1 MATPNGA
8 ETKDVDVNEIRREAM
23 ERADEIRKE
32 AARKLN
38 IAAEAIRREVRENN
52 VDTDGVEKA
61 DEIATHLEKTATY
74 LANNTL
80 EEMGQDATEVVTRNP
95 WQAVLMALA
104 IGFILGLM
112 LRRK

>member
-1 MATPNGA
+1 MATQNGA
-8 ETKDVDVNEIRREAM
+8 ETRDVDVNEIRREAL
-23 ERADEIRKE
+23 EKADEIRKE
-32 AARKLN
+32 ASKKLN
-38 IAAEAIRREVRENN
+38 QAAEAIRREVRENGA
-52 VDTDGVEKA
+52 DTDGVEKA

-80 EEMGQDATEVVTRNP
+80 EEMGEDATEVVTRNP

-104 IGFILGLM
+104 IGFILGMM